1 MLHAGLEAA
10 ALTSPPTNGYMD
22 WTVTLGAVPSILN
35 VVMAYL
41 IRSEGAALHA
51 SIGTMSGC
59 FLNIILDPIFILPWG
74 FNMGA
79 AGAGFATCISNVC
92 ALVYFLAYLFVKRNS
107 TCVSISPRHISL
119 DKKIIAG
126 VCGVGVPAS
135 IQNLLNVVGS
145 TALNNLAAPF
155 GTAALAAMGIC
166 TKINMV
172 PMYVAMGFSQGVM
185 PFISYNYSSGDH
197 KRMRGALSFSI
208 KIVEVMLV
216 LSAAAMFF
224 FAGPLVRAFIG
235 DQETVAYGARFLRGF
250 CLAQPFL
257 ALDFLCV
264 GVFQAVGM
272 GREALVLAILRKA
285 VFEIPLLYLL
295 NRFFPLYGLPYAQAV
310 TECVMAAIAVGLVVR
325 FLRGLKK

>member
-1 MLHAGLEAA
+1 
-10 ALTSPPTNGYMD
+10 
-22 WTVTLGAVPSILN
+22 
-35 VVMAYL
+35 
-41 IRSEGAALHA
+41 
-51 SIGTMSGC
+51 
-59 FLNIILDPIFILPWG
+59 
-74 FNMGA
+74 
-79 AGAGFATCISNVC
+79 
-92 ALVYFLAYLFVKRNS
+92 
-107 TCVSISPRHISL
+107 
-119 DKKIIAG
+119 
-126 VCGVGVPAS
+126 
-135 IQNLLNVVGS
+135 
-145 TALNNLAAPF
+145 
-155 GTAALAAMGIC
+155 MGIC

-172 PMYVAMGFSQGVM
+172 PMYVAMGFSRGVM

-216 LSAAAMFF
+216 LSARGHVLLCRPA
-224 FAGPLVRAFIG
+224 
-235 DQETVAYGARFLRGF
+235 GARFYRGSGDRGIRRPVPAGI
-250 CLAQPFL
+250 LSGAAHFL

-325 FLRGLKK
+325 FLGRLKNELQRILLDVWKNPLYIYGE